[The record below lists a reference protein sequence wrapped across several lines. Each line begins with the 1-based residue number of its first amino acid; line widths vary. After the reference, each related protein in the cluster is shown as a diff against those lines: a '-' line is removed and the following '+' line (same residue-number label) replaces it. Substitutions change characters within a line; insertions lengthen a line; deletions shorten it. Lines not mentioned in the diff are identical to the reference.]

1 MCTGEAEYVDDI
13 PRRHDEV
20 HPASVVSTQAHCDIK
35 SVTPQEKLF
44 ATNQNQAVGIIVAKR
59 LTYLVQYKL
68 TGVDMKLYCDSGYS
82 FMLKT
87 ITFISATPGLLVPIA
102 ILTDKPS
109 NTYVRAPGSVQ
120 GHAAVENVME
130 HLAHEL
136 GLDPLEFRMMNMVGK
151 TSHPLQEIIKNLR
164 KSSEFDKR
172 KIDIAK
178 FNKVVK

>member
-1 MCTGEAEYVDDI
+1 M
-13 PRRHDEV
+13 PRMSTSGKRHLESGRKTYSQHAQDNIFYL
-20 HPASVVSTQAHCDIK
+20 SK
-35 SVTPQEKLF
+35 SWS
-44 ATNQNQAVGIIVAKR
+44 I
-59 LTYLVQYKL
+59 
-68 TGVDMKLYCDSGYS
+68 D
-82 FMLKT
+82 
-87 ITFISATPGLLVPIA
+87 PIA

>member
-59 LTYLVQYKL
+59 LTYKL

-136 GLDPLEFRMMNMVGK
+136 GLDSQMMNMVGK
-151 TSHPLQEIIKNLR
+151 TSHPLQ
-164 KSSEFDKR
+164 
-172 KIDIAK
+172 
-178 FNKVVK
+178 

>member
-20 HPASVVSTQAHCDIK
+20 HPASVVSTQANCDIK

-82 FMLKT
+82 FMFKT

-109 NTYVRAPGSVQ
+109 NTYVRATP
-120 GHAAVENVME
+120 
-130 HLAHEL
+130 
-136 GLDPLEFRMMNMVGK
+136 RWR
-151 TSHPLQEIIKNLR
+151 T
-164 KSSEFDKR
+164 
-172 KIDIAK
+172 
-178 FNKVVK
+178 

>member
-82 FMLKT
+82 FMLKSQDNNFYLRNSWS
-87 ITFISATPGLLVPIA
+87 IGPHRYSDWQAEQHVCE
-102 ILTDKPS
+102 
-109 NTYVRAPGSVQ
+109 

-136 GLDPLEFRMMNMVGK
+136 GLDSQMMNMVGK
-151 TSHPLQEIIKNLR
+151 TSHPLQ
-164 KSSEFDKR
+164 
-172 KIDIAK
+172 
-178 FNKVVK
+178 